1 MDRTTEEALSASSS
15 AARASCPPWCVSR
28 HGIHLGEE
36 DWVHVGEPLPVAEGV
51 SAQLCMS
58 IDPVTGAEDGP
69 YVVIAGTEYTL
80 PAAAALGGSL
90 MALATT
96 R

>member
-1 MDRTTEEALSASSS
+1 MTEDRAPEALWSAG
-15 AARASCPPWCVSR
+15 RATCPPWCVTA
-28 HGIHLGEE
+28 HGVHLGEE
-36 DWVHVGEPLPVAEGV
+36 DWVHLGEPLPLAEGI

-58 IDPVTGAEDGP
+58 IDPLSGVEDGP
-69 YVVIAGTEYTL
+69 YIIIGGTEYTL
-80 PAAAALGGSL
+80 PAAKALATSL